1 MMDIRIEKHEQF
13 MDEVWALYSNMM
25 SRECGSF
32 FSIDIDEYGIIYNTV
47 LLKILQRY
55 YIDPVYVFDRM
66 LCWHHLYDGM
76 PAECLYPLFFLDT
89 MKRIF
94 GFWMYMSLM
103 TWYCCTYVYELMF
116 YGEV

>member
-1 MMDIRIEKHEQF
+1 MMDIRLEAQAQF
-13 MDEVWALYSNMM
+13 MEEVWTLYSNMM
-25 SRECGSF
+25 DRECSF
-32 FSIDIDEYGIIYNTV
+32 FSIDMDEYGIVYNA
-47 LLKILQRY
+47 LLLEIFRKH
-55 YIDPVYVFDRM
+55 YIDQTCIFERM

-76 PAECLYPLFFLDT
+76 TVDCFHPFFFLAT

-103 TWYCCTYVYELMF
+103 TWYCCTYVDELMF